1 MFWLVAILRARIRDI
16 LLNIISMPKIKVR
29 TDNQNVYEKI
39 VEAYEKTVII
49 QKQKQLTYGR
59 RDFVVFGPTDKD
71 ETVLLEGYAE
81 QSSIK
86 RVPIYIASLAQPGLT
101 NVNGIAIEDFI
112 AEDIPEKYKG
122 LEIIHVDPL
131 RPLTI
136 NRKDTF
142 PGTNKATE
150 QICRDYE
157 NQNIA
162 VIHSPHESDWMIAVM
177 KYLSECDKAFPD
189 PVQESFYRSSPAHG
203 NFLSLES
210 PSQLN

>member
-1 MFWLVAILRARIRDI
+1 MP
-16 LLNIISMPKIKVR
+16 IISMPKIKVR
-29 TDNQNVYEKI
+29 TDNQKVFEKI

-59 RDFVVFGPTDKD
+59 WDFVVFGPTDKD
-71 ETVLLEGYAE
+71 ETVFREGYAE
-81 QSSIK
+81 QASIK

-101 NVNGIAIEDFI
+101 NVNGIAIEEFI

>member
-1 MFWLVAILRARIRDI
+1 
-16 LLNIISMPKIKVR
+16 MPKIKIR
-29 TDNQNVYEKI
+29 TDNQKVYEKI
-39 VEAYEKTVII
+39 VEAYEKTIII

-59 RDFVVFGPTDKD
+59 WDFVVFGQTDKN
-71 ETVLLEGYAE
+71 ETVLREGYAE
-81 QSSIK
+81 QASIK

-112 AEDIPEKYKG
+112 EEDIPEKYKG

-136 NRKDTF
+136 KKKDTLS
-142 PGTNKATE
+142 GTSKVTDK
-150 QICRDYE
+150 ICRDYE
-157 NQNIA
+157 NENIA

-177 KYLSECDKAFPD
+177 KYLSEFDKAFPD
-189 PVQESFYRSSPAHG
+189 PVQESFYRNSTVHG

>member
-29 TDNQNVYEKI
+29 TDNQKVYEKI

-59 RDFVVFGPTDKD
+59 WDFVVFGPTDKG
-71 ETVLLEGYAE
+71 ETVLREGYAE
-81 QSSIK
+81 QASIK

>member
-29 TDNQNVYEKI
+29 TDNQKVYEKI

-59 RDFVVFGPTDKD
+59 WDFVVFGPTDKD
-71 ETVLLEGYAE
+71 EAVLREGYAE
-81 QSSIK
+81 QASIK

>member
-1 MFWLVAILRARIRDI
+1 MFWLPDSLRATIRI
-16 LLNIISMPKIKVR
+16 LLFSNIFMPKIKVR
-29 TDNQNVYEKI
+29 TDNQKVYEKI

-59 RDFVVFGPTDKD
+59 WDFVVFGSTDKN
-71 ETVLLEGYAE
+71 ETVIREGYAE
-81 QSSIK
+81 QASIK

-101 NVNGIAIEDFI
+101 NVNGIAIEEFI
-112 AEDIPEKYKG
+112 KEDIPEKYKG

-136 NRKDTF
+136 NSKDTF

-162 VIHSPHESDWMIAVM
+162 VIHSPQESDWMIGVM

-189 PVQESFYRSSPAHG
+189 PVQESFYRNSPAHSK
-203 NFLSLES
+203 FLSLES
-210 PSQLN
+210 PGQLN

>member
-1 MFWLVAILRARIRDI
+1 MFWLPDSLRATIQI
-16 LLNIISMPKIKVR
+16 LLFSNIFMPKIKVR
-29 TDNQNVYEKI
+29 TDNQKVYEKI

-59 RDFVVFGPTDKD
+59 WDFVVFGSTDKN
-71 ETVLLEGYAE
+71 ETVIREGYAE
-81 QSSIK
+81 QASIK

-101 NVNGIAIEDFI
+101 NVNGIAIEEFI
-112 AEDIPEKYKG
+112 KEDIPEKYKG

-136 NRKDTF
+136 NSKDTF

-162 VIHSPHESDWMIAVM
+162 VIHSPQESDWMIGVM

-189 PVQESFYRSSPAHG
+189 PVQESFYRNSPAHSK
-203 NFLSLES
+203 FLSLES
-210 PSQLN
+210 PGQLN

>member
-1 MFWLVAILRARIRDI
+1 MFWLPDSLRATIQI
-16 LLNIISMPKIKVR
+16 LLFSNIFMPKIKVR
-29 TDNQNVYEKI
+29 TDNQKVYEKI

-59 RDFVVFGPTDKD
+59 WDFVVFGSTDKN
-71 ETVLLEGYAE
+71 ETVIREGYAE
-81 QSSIK
+81 QASIK

-101 NVNGIAIEDFI
+101 NVNGIAIEEFI
-112 AEDIPEKYKG
+112 KEDIPEKYKG

-136 NRKDTF
+136 NSKNTF

-162 VIHSPHESDWMIAVM
+162 VIHSPHESDWMIGVM

-189 PVQESFYRSSPAHG
+189 PVQESFYRNSPAHSK
-203 NFLSLES
+203 FLSLES
-210 PSQLN
+210 PGQLN

>member
-1 MFWLVAILRARIRDI
+1 MP
-16 LLNIISMPKIKVR
+16 IISMPKIKVR
-29 TDNQNVYEKI
+29 TDNQKVFEKI

-59 RDFVVFGPTDKD
+59 WDFVVFGPTDKD
-71 ETVLLEGYAE
+71 ETVFREGYAE
-81 QSSIK
+81 QASIK

-101 NVNGIAIEDFI
+101 NVNGIAIEEFI

-189 PVQESFYRSSPAHG
+189 PIQESFYRTSPAHG

-210 PSQLN
+210 PGQLN

>member
-29 TDNQNVYEKI
+29 TDNQKVYEKI

-59 RDFVVFGPTDKD
+59 WDFVVFGPTDKD
-71 ETVLLEGYAE
+71 ETVFREGYAE
-81 QSSIK
+81 QASIK

>member
-1 MFWLVAILRARIRDI
+1 MFWLPDSLRATIQI
-16 LLNIISMPKIKVR
+16 LLFSNIFMPKIKVR
-29 TDNQNVYEKI
+29 TDNQKVYEKI

-59 RDFVVFGPTDKD
+59 WDFVVFGSTDKN
-71 ETVLLEGYAE
+71 ETVIREGYAE
-81 QSSIK
+81 QASIK

-101 NVNGIAIEDFI
+101 NVNGIAIEEFI
-112 AEDIPEKYKG
+112 KEDIPEKYKG

-136 NRKDTF
+136 NSKDTF

-162 VIHSPHESDWMIAVM
+162 VIHSPHESDWMIGVM

-189 PVQESFYRSSPAHG
+189 PVQESFYRNSPAHSK
-203 NFLSLES
+203 FLSLES
-210 PSQLN
+210 PGQLN

>member
-1 MFWLVAILRARIRDI
+1 MFWLPDSLRATIQI
-16 LLNIISMPKIKVR
+16 LLFSNIFMPKIKVR
-29 TDNQNVYEKI
+29 TDNQKVYEKI

-59 RDFVVFGPTDKD
+59 WDFVVFGSTDKN
-71 ETVLLEGYAE
+71 ETVIREGYAE
-81 QSSIK
+81 QASIK

-101 NVNGIAIEDFI
+101 TVNGIAIEEFI
-112 AEDIPEKYKG
+112 KEDIPEKYKG

-136 NRKDTF
+136 NSKDTF

-162 VIHSPHESDWMIAVM
+162 VIHSPHESDWMIGVM

-189 PVQESFYRSSPAHG
+189 PVQESFYRNSPAHSK
-203 NFLSLES
+203 FLSLES
-210 PSQLN
+210 PGQLN

>member
-1 MFWLVAILRARIRDI
+1 MFWLPDSLRATIRI
-16 LLNIISMPKIKVR
+16 LLFSNIFMPKIKVR
-29 TDNQNVYEKI
+29 TDNQKVYEKI
-39 VEAYEKTVII
+39 VEAYEKTIII

-59 RDFVVFGPTDKD
+59 WDFVVFGSTDKN
-71 ETVLLEGYAE
+71 ETVIREGYAE
-81 QSSIK
+81 QASIK

-101 NVNGIAIEDFI
+101 NVNGIAIEEFI
-112 AEDIPEKYKG
+112 TEDIPEKYKG

-136 NRKDTF
+136 NSKDTF

-162 VIHSPHESDWMIAVM
+162 VIHSPHESDWMIGVM

-189 PVQESFYRSSPAHG
+189 PVQESFYRNSPAHSK
-203 NFLSLES
+203 FLSLES
-210 PSQLN
+210 PGQLN

>member
-1 MFWLVAILRARIRDI
+1 MFWLPDSLRATIQI
-16 LLNIISMPKIKVR
+16 LLFSNIFMPKIKVR
-29 TDNQNVYEKI
+29 TDNQKVYEKI
-39 VEAYEKTVII
+39 VEAYEKTIII

-59 RDFVVFGPTDKD
+59 WDFVVFGSTDKN
-71 ETVLLEGYAE
+71 ETVIREGYAE
-81 QSSIK
+81 QASIK

-101 NVNGIAIEDFI
+101 NVNGIAIEEFI
-112 AEDIPEKYKG
+112 KENIPEKYKG

-136 NRKDTF
+136 NSKDTF

-162 VIHSPHESDWMIAVM
+162 VIHSPHESDWMIGVM

-189 PVQESFYRSSPAHG
+189 PVQESFYRNSPAHSK
-203 NFLSLES
+203 FLSLES
-210 PSQLN
+210 PGQLN